1 MGIGGDSAKS
11 FLHVSLFSDTIKAD
25 IKRGGIT
32 MIACPD
38 CGSALEFDVAKQ
50 KLKCPSCRQEY
61 GVTSVKD
68 NTESADTF
76 NVFRCSQC
84 GGEVYSN
91 DNTIAGFCSYAFL
104 YDKMQFERIYF
115 I

>member
-1 MGIGGDSAKS
+1 
-11 FLHVSLFSDTIKAD
+11 
-25 IKRGGIT
+25 

-50 KLKCPSCRQEY
+50 KLKCPSCQQEY

-68 NTESADTF
+68 NAESADTF

-91 DNTIAGFCSYAFL
+91 DNTIAGFCSYCGAPAVRHSGT
-104 YDKMQFERIYF
+104 DKI
-115 I
+115 